1 MYAANVRRHGWPELQ
16 MAAAC
21 ALVVTVVLGT
31 VSNVLF
37 LAAFRFR
44 RDWIADPA
52 LVVTGGARTA
62 ELLRWASITDLFSYY
77 LPTAVVAIA
86 LGFAL
91 SPRGPVLAR
100 ASMFAALGYV
110 LAGAVGAATLATA
123 GPALVEEYAQP
134 GTDKAAVAI
143 AFALLIDVV
152 FRAIWQLLNGVLLG
166 VWWLGICR
174 LTRADQPRFAQ
185 LSAVLAALAWIG
197 TAFNVLGFGLARDG
211 ALGIVFLLWAVW
223 SVWLSLLL
231 WRRQPPFADRA
242 ANAHLGDVLPGER
255 RAYVER

>member
-1 MYAANVRRHGWPELQ
+1 
-16 MAAAC
+16 MAAVW
-21 ALVVTVVLGT
+21 ALLVTVVLGT

-44 RDWIADPA
+44 RDWFDDPA
-52 LVVTGGARTA
+52 LVVTGGARSA

-91 SPRGPVLAR
+91 APRGLVLAR

-123 GPALVEEYAQP
+123 GPALVDEYGRP
-134 GTDKAAVAI
+134 GADKAAVAI

-185 LSAVLAALAWIG
+185 LCAVLGALAWIG

-211 ALGIVFLLWAVW
+211 TLGIMFLLWAVW
-223 SVWLSLLL
+223 SVWLALML
-231 WRRQPPFADRA
+231 WRRQPPFTNRCRCEVIDAGLEVGGVPAPVPFDQLRS
-242 ANAHLGDVLPGER
+242 
-255 RAYVER
+255 